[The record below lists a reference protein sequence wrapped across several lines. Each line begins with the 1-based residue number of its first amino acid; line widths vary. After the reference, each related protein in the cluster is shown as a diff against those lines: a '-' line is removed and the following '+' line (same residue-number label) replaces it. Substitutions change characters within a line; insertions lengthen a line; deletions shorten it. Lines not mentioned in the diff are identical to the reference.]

1 MPPIVYPAQAPQAL
15 SPAGFTGALPV
26 GNFTAAAHCR
36 DNSFVVFNA
45 GTAAEGLYVL
55 GGSFASGDT
64 ITYNINGAGATVLAV
79 TSMSQALSAL
89 VASINAATAAT
100 LVTAQIVPS
109 PAPAGQAI
117 LLLANTAGTAG
128 NSISMTISTTSST
141 GEVTA
146 TSATLLG
153 GSALVTPGI
162 VPAAVNVATGIVGLA
177 QHDSNAN
184 YGGILNPPIAPGNSQ
199 IQNVFGVSQVGGLLP
214 LSPSQTIVASLGYGI
229 EVSIN
234 LTPTT
239 GWLSGGSQHVG
250 LGSGVG
256 LNIDPVTG
264 FYVADPTLGNLVAV
278 VTGKINGPFAN
289 PGDDVGNLGTRVR
302 IAFNV
307 ASLAVIIGE

>member
-1 MPPIVYPAQAPQAL
+1 MPAIIYPAQAPLAL

-26 GNFTAAAHCR
+26 GNFTAAAHVQ
-36 DNSFVVFNA
+36 DNAFVVFNA
-45 GTAAEGLYVL
+45 GTQAEGLFVL
-55 GGSFASGDT
+55 GGSFVPGDT

-79 TSMSQALSAL
+79 TSLQEALSAL
-89 VASINAATAAT
+89 VSSINAGTVAN

-109 PAPAGQAI
+109 PTPPGQAI
-117 LLLANTAGTAG
+117 LLIANTAGVGG
-128 NSISMTISTTSST
+128 NSITMVISTTSAV
-141 GEVTA
+141 GEAVA

-162 VPAAVNVATGIVGLA
+162 VPAAANVATGIVGLA
-177 QHDSNAN
+177 QHDSYAN
-184 YGGILNPPIAPGNSQ
+184 YGGILNPPIPPQNTQ

-229 EVSIN
+229 EVGIN
-234 LTPTT
+234 LTPST
-239 GWLSGGSQHVG
+239 GWVSGGAQHVN
-250 LGSGVG
+250 LGSAVG

-264 FYVADPTLGNLVAV
+264 FYVADPTLSNLVATI
-278 VTGKINGPFAN
+278 TGKINGPFAN